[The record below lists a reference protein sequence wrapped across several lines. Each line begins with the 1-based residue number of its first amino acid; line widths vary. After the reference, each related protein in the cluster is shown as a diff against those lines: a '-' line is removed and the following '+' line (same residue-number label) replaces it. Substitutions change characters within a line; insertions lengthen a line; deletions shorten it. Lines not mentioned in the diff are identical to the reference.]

1 MDLPCSGISRSTRS
15 LHGTL
20 RLPGA
25 AQQAA
30 GRRWLQSQPCFR
42 ICPESG
48 SAALAPP
55 PHLPGHRWS
64 RCWGGRLEAL
74 DLGTD
79 DSWIHLPAS
88 GGSSSISPLICQ
100 RDGGSL
106 YKAPMCLFLMQ
117 ESDGNKLLLTLTL
130 PTTALWYMVHMTICQ
145 LYI

>member
-64 RCWGGRLEAL
+64 RCWGGRLEDL

-79 DSWIHLPAS
+79 DSQI
-88 GGSSSISPLICQ
+88 GQ